1 MSPGGGLFGCGIL
14 AGGDHGGGAMAAEWW
29 QILPPNSQGKGG
41 KNSAPPGF
49 PGEALSQVLYLSSC
63 TILVSISRIYQT
75 IARTVTTAL
84 GLGYF
89 LNIVKKPLTGCT
101 MPPAAARIL

>member
-1 MSPGGGLFGCGIL
+1 MSPGGGLFGSGIL

-49 PGEALSQVLYLSSC
+49 PGEALSQVLHLSSSITVF
-63 TILVSISRIYQT
+63 TISSTYQT
-75 IARTVTTAL
+75 IIKTVTTTLVFL
-84 GLGYF
+84 GVL
-89 LNIVKKPLTGCT
+89 I
-101 MPPAAARIL
+101 II